1 MESKVYNV
9 KLVQVR
15 PRYFPDIGGVE
26 RHVQEISEEL
36 VKCGFDVEVICTDPS
51 GRLNKNEVIN
61 GVKVTRLKSIA
72 PGDAYYFSPQIYFY
86 LKDLDCDVIHAHN
99 YHTFTSLFAAL
110 AKKDRRFFFTPHT
123 FGFTKSFPRNIFHR
137 IYKPFGSFIFNSAD
151 KIISISKIE
160 NQWIKNT
167 FKISN
172 ERLFYIPLPIV
183 VNVSTKKKERKERLK
198 LVFIGRLSEEKNVD
212 VLISAFE
219 IVKQRR
225 PECELYIIGDGPLRE
240 YMEELSK
247 NIKDIYFLGRQTH
260 ENVLRFLEDTDI
272 FVLPS
277 KFEVSPIS
285 ILEAMVRCVPVI
297 TTPVGEM
304 PHVLENSKNCLF
316 TKIGDVGDLA
326 IKIQTLVEDGAYAER
341 LGLAGRKFV
350 VEKHNINKIIH
361 QYTKLYIHK
370 HVFNSNIS

>member
-1 MESKVYNV
+1 V
-9 KLVQVR
+9 KIVQVC

-51 GRLNKNEVIN
+51 GRLKKNEIIN

-99 YHTFTSLFAAL
+99 YHTLTSLFAAL
-110 AKKDRRFFFTPHT
+110 SKKNRKFFFTPHT
-123 FGFTKSFPRNIFHR
+123 FGFTKAFPRNIFHM
-137 IYKPFGSFIFNSAD
+137 IYKPFGAFIFNSAD

-160 NQWIKNT
+160 SLWIKNK
-167 FKISN
+167 FKISDS
-172 ERLFYIPLPIV
+172 RLFYIPLPIV
-183 VNVSTKKKERKERLK
+183 VDVSRIKKERKERIK
-198 LVFIGRLSEEKNVD
+198 IIFIGRLSEEKNVD
-212 VLISAFE
+212 LLISAFE

-240 YMEELSK
+240 FMEKLSK
-247 NIKDIYFLGRQTH
+247 DIKDIYFLGRQTH
-260 ENVLRFLEDTDI
+260 ENVLKFLDETDI

-285 ILEAMVRCVPVI
+285 ILEAMVRYVPVI

-304 PHVLENSKNCLF
+304 PYVLENGKNCLF
-316 TKIGDVGDLA
+316 TKVGDVGDLA
-326 IKIQTLVEDGAYAER
+326 IKIQTLVEDGDFAQR
-341 LGLAGRKFV
+341 LGLAGRNFV
-350 VEKHNINKIIH
+350 VEKHNIKKIIH

-370 HVFNSNIS
+370 HDFNSDIS